1 MRVFSPIILFLTLG
15 FIFNGCRKS
24 DRNNDTDSTYVEDLG
39 NAHCAL
45 YEVFLAAHEANL
57 STPGIRTFL
66 SCATLT
72 PDTLGNPKSLIVDFG
87 SAGCASPSGR
97 TRSGKLIIYQTG
109 YYSVAGSSCTVYF
122 DSFYINGYNYSS
134 NFTVVTT
141 STGYLLQPTNL
152 KITAPDSS
160 FFYSCSGSYIMT
172 FSNGAATT
180 IADDDEF
187 TVSGSM
193 TFTGRNGNSGLCTV
207 VNTANLLVK
216 ASCAE
221 VVSGQLKVE
230 PNGLAERSLDFG
242 SGTCDKSVSAT
253 INTES
258 VTLPIGF

>member
-1 MRVFSPIILFLTLG
+1 MRYFSLIIVFLSLVFV
-15 FIFNGCRKS
+15 FNGCRKS
-24 DRNNDTDSTYVEDLG
+24 DRNNDTDPTFVEDVG
-39 NAHCAL
+39 NAHSAL
-45 YEVFLAAHEANL
+45 FEVFFAAHEANL

-72 PDTLGNPKSLIVDFG
+72 SDTLGSPKSLMVDFG
-87 SAGCASPSGR
+87 AGCASPSGR
-97 TRSGKLIIYQTG
+97 TRIGKLIIYQTG
-109 YYSVAGSSCTVYF
+109 YYSVPGSTSTVYF

-134 NFTVVTT
+134 NFSIVTT
-141 STGYLLQPTNL
+141 ATGYLLKPNNL
-152 KITAPDSS
+152 KITSPDSS
-160 FFYSCSGSYIMT
+160 FFYTCSGSYIMV
-172 FSNGAATT
+172 FSNGVATT

-207 VNTANLLVK
+207 VNTATLLVK

-230 PNGLAERSLDFG
+230 PNGLAERALDFG
-242 SGTCDKSVSAT
+242 AGTCDKSISAT
-253 INTES
+253 INTEP